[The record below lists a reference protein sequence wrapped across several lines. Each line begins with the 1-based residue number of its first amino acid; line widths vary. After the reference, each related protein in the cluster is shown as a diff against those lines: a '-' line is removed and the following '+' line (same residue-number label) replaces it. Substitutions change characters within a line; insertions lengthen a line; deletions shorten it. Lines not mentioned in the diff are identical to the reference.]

1 MRKFDL
7 IIQGISDEDK
17 IGHLIVVDIKFDTKN
32 VSKKQNLFT
41 NFEKKTFFQQTK
53 DKFFNFLTP

>member
-7 IIQGISDEDK
+7 IIQGILDEDK

-32 VSKKQNLFT
+32 VSEKQNLFT
-41 NFEKKTFFQQTK
+41 NFEKKKFFQQTK
-53 DKFFNFLTP
+53 DKFFNFSTP